1 MTLAELRKTGT
12 EILSR
17 AGFDDPGRECD
28 YLLSGALEMPLLEI
42 RLSPQKEIT
51 PELRRRIEEFFR
63 RRAEHEPAQYILGTA
78 PFRDLELEVTPAVL
92 IPRPETE
99 ELVTLALKHLPY
111 GAKVLDMG
119 TGSGAIPIAL
129 KYERP
134 DLQVTAS
141 DLSLE
146 ALAVARR
153 NSCRWQTQIEF
164 IHSDLWQNLEG
175 RSFDLVTANLPYVSE
190 SEYACCAP
198 EIFFEPVM
206 ALTAPENGLE
216 LMKKTIAGLP
226 GHLNRGGTA
235 IFELSDHQ
243 NAVICDFGAALGFNA
258 SAMHDMEGKARFAL
272 LQRENF

>member
-1 MTLAELRKTGT
+1 MTLSELRKAGT

-17 AGFDDPGRECD
+17 AGFEDPERECD
-28 YLLSGALEMPLLEI
+28 YLLSGVLEMPLLEI
-42 RLSPQKEIT
+42 HLAPRKEIT
-51 PELRRRIEEFFR
+51 PELRFRAEEFFR
-63 RRAEHEPAQYILGTA
+63 RRAAHEPAQYILGSA
-78 PFRDLELEVTPAVL
+78 PFRELELEVTPAVL

-99 ELVTLALKHLPY
+99 ELVTLALTHLPP
-111 GAKVLDMG
+111 GGKVLDMG

-141 DLSLE
+141 DLSME

-190 SEYACCAP
+190 AEYACCAP

-216 LMKKTIAGLP
+216 LMKKTISGLP
-226 GHLNRGGTA
+226 EHLNRGGAA

-243 NAVICDFGAALGFNA
+243 NAVICEFGAALGFNA